1 MRATPLNSTLC
12 FGALVPAMKR
22 PTQADSNPPFTFLVS
37 ESGDHLQIHLT
48 EDTVRHILVFPS
60 LYEHRLTVTVDYSS
74 PRSYAHKAPLDNSE
88 EGGLV
93 MEWVTIRADPQ
104 PTPSRAGATLFS
116 VNAFLE
122 TPKRQ
127 KRAFPSTLSLKQ
139 PSVVPV
145 ISPSK
150 TESRVTEPE
159 SDTGNVYD
167 TLTKWGKRG
176 CSAPTGELSIFPDI
190 HNISLIQHIHQ
201 FYLDRGATVPFPLL
215 HTVMAFKPVVSM

>member
-1 MRATPLNSTLC
+1 
-12 FGALVPAMKR
+12 MKR
-22 PTQADSNPPFTFLVS
+22 PAQADSNPPFTFLVS

-60 LYEHRLTVTVDYSS
+60 LYEHRLTVTVDYLS
-74 PRSYAHKAPLDNSE
+74 PRSYAHKAPLGLTSKNIERAHFQDNLDNSE

-93 MEWVTIRADPQ
+93 MKWVTIGADPQ
-104 PTPSRAGATLFS
+104 PTPRAGATSFLA
-116 VNAFLE
+116 NALPE
-122 TPKRQ
+122 TPKWQ

-139 PSVVPV
+139 PSVLPV

-150 TESRVTEPE
+150 TESSVTEPE

-167 TLTKWGKRG
+167 TLKKWGKRG
-176 CSAPTGELSIFPDI
+176 HSAPTGELSIFPDV
-190 HNISLIQHIHQ
+190 HDISLIQHIHQ

-215 HTVMAFKPVVSM
+215 RAAMACKPVVSM